1 MRVSTALARTAL
13 ATAVMFGSTAIAK
26 PKADEKADGAAP
38 PGARLA
44 ELEQRLADL
53 EARVAQSPKD
63 VSAYRLPDEVD
74 FCGEPVNL
82 DAPGVRERMEKEFY
96 LVLGDRAQVVLWIKR
111 ARRVFP
117 TIERE
122 AKALETCADLK
133 YLAVIESGLRPAVTS
148 RASAK
153 GWWQFMSGTGKQY
166 GLDVDR
172 AWDQRADLNHAT
184 RAGLSYL
191 DELHE
196 KFGTWPLAMA
206 AYNTGP
212 GRLQR
217 SQKAQG
223 QDDFWTL
230 DLYAEA
236 ERYVPRTIA
245 IKLVME
251 NLEHYGFQIGV
262 EDGWAPAPRG
272 FVKLTIPRGHDI
284 EILDAARKSGIP
296 YRTLRQYNPEM
307 GTDVFPTGR
316 EIVLEVPQG
325 TEGDLRTWM
334 TGEVARLDKLAKA
347 PKKPRKRN
355 RKTAKRSAGKKKG
368 KGVAASGRKSPSK
381 ASTQRRT
388 TYKVRPGDS
397 LWSIARGHDCSVKQ
411 LRAWNKLSNKSM
423 LRPGQKLVVR
433 R

>member
-1 MRVSTALARTAL
+1 MRIPNALASSAL
-13 ATAVMFGSTAIAK
+13 AAAVLFGAPALAGPNAGK
-26 PKADEKADGAAP
+26 KAGGD
-38 PGARLA
+38 RVA

-53 EARVAQSPKD
+53 EARVAQTPKD
-63 VSAYRLPDEVD
+63 VSAYQLPDEVD

-82 DAPGVRERMEKEFY
+82 DAPGVRERLEKEFY

-117 TIERE
+117 TIEKE
-122 AKALETCADLK
+122 AKALGTCADLK

-172 AWDQRADLNHAT
+172 AWDQRADLGHAT

-191 DELHE
+191 VALEE
-196 KFGTWPLAMA
+196 KFGSWPLAMA
-206 AYNTGP
+206 GYNTGP

-217 SQKAQG
+217 AQEAQG
-223 QDDFWTL
+223 IDDFWQL
-230 DLYAEA
+230 DLYTEA

-245 IKLVME
+245 IKLVMD

-262 EDGWAPAPRG
+262 EDGWAPEPKG
-272 FVKLTIPRGHDI
+272 YVKVTIPRGHDI
-284 EILDAARKSGIP
+284 EILEAARKSGIP
-296 YRTLRQYNPEM
+296 YRTLRQLNPEM
-307 GTDVFPTGR
+307 GTDVFPSGR

-325 TEGDLRTWM
+325 REGDLRTWM
-334 TGEVARLDKLAKA
+334 TGEIARLDKLAKA
-347 PKKPRKRN
+347 PKKPRKRS
-355 RKTAKRSAGKKKG
+355 RSKASRGKSKKG
-368 KGVAASGRKSPSK
+368 KGVASSGRKSRSK
-381 ASTQRRT
+381 ASKRSRR
-388 TYKVRPGDS
+388 TYKVRRGDS
-397 LWSIARGHDCSVKQ
+397 LWSIAQAHDCSVKD
-411 LRAWNKLSNKSM
+411 LRAWNKLGKRSVLK
-423 LRPGQKLVVR
+423 PGQKLVVR